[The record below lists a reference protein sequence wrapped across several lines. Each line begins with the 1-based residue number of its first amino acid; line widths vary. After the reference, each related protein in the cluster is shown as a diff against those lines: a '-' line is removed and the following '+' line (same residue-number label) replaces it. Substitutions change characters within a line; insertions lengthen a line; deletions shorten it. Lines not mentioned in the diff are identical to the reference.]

1 MKKEGPEIIASN
13 RKARHNY
20 TIVDVIEA
28 GIVLHGSEVKSLREG
43 QVQIAEAYAHVVRG
57 EMWLEGVHV
66 AVYRFSHG
74 VGSHEPMRSRKLL
87 LHREQ
92 IRKLQ
97 ERMAKERLTL
107 VPLSMLLKDGRIKVE
122 LALAKGRQ
130 RQDRRQ
136 AIAEKESKLE
146 MRREAG
152 RQRKG
157 TAPQSRSRTG
167 TGSRPRQHNSDDEN

>member
-1 MKKEGPEIIASN
+1 MRFEINAVKKDSPEIIASN

-20 TIVDVIEA
+20 TIIDVIEA

-43 QVQIAEAYAHVVRG
+43 QVQIAEAYAHVIRG

-92 IRKLQ
+92 IRRLQ

-107 VPLSMLLKDGRIKVE
+107 VPLSMLLKNGRVKVE

-130 RQDRRQ
+130 KEDRRQ

-157 TAPQSRSRTG
+157 TSTQPGGRLSRR
-167 TGSRPRQHNSDDEN
+167 DDD

>member
-1 MKKEGPEIIASN
+1 MKKDSPEIIASN

-66 AVYRFSHG
+66 AVYKFSHG

-92 IRKLQ
+92 IKKLQ
-97 ERMAKERLTL
+97 ERMSKERLTL
-107 VPLSMLLKDGRIKVE
+107 VPLSMLLKNGRVKVE

-130 RQDRRQ
+130 KEDRRQ

-157 TAPQSRSRTG
+157 TTPLSGKQSGSRSL
-167 TGSRPRQHNSDDEN
+167 SNED